1 MGALE
6 VPLGK
11 PRWWVGGT
19 IAIIAV
25 CGALAGVTHQPLLV
39 PAAIAGLFFFVLAV
53 TVPIATLSAF
63 VVLTFVSQLSGV
75 GATVSLAKGA
85 GAVLIA
91 SWAYRALAQ
100 RGTATRG
107 SIPQGFALASLALVG
122 WMFLSSTW
130 ADDPQIA
137 LSSTLRL
144 AQGPLL
150 VLYMASTIKT
160 LRGFQAVLTA
170 YIFGATLSAV
180 VGMAGVTQ
188 ADNSALAV
196 SGRLSGGISDPNF
209 LAAVLIPALMIS
221 LFAAHSVRLGLVRV
235 GLAFACL
242 ACLTAIFLTESRG
255 GIVGLAVATVVAIV
269 YAGPIRRKI
278 VMSVLA
284 TAAFATVYFTFAPP
298 QSLHRLTSFTAGG
311 GGGRSDLWAVA
322 TKAFT
327 ANPVLGVGAGNYTI
341 QEPRFLLDIH
351 QRLARSDLILAHV
364 EVHNTYLQLA
374 AELGVVGVVIF
385 VLTVLSPLLAC
396 RAAVSLSEA
405 AGEWRASIV
414 GRGLFA
420 GTIGM
425 LTAFVFLTAQYQK
438 QLWVTLGLVLAYSRI
453 SERSPEVVPSEL
465 VPDVR

>member
-1 MGALE
+1 LWIA
-6 VPLGK
+6 
-11 PRWWVGGT
+11 GT
-19 IAIIAV
+19 IAFIAV
-25 CGALAGVTHQPLLV
+25 CGALAGTTHQPLLV
-39 PAAIAGLFFFVLAV
+39 PAAIAAVFFFVLAV
-53 TVPIATLSAF
+53 TVPMVTLSAF

-75 GATVSLAKGA
+75 GATVSVAKGA

-91 SWAYRALAQ
+91 SWAYRGLAQ
-100 RGTATRG
+100 RGAASRE
-107 SIPQGFALASLALVG
+107 SVPQGFALLSLALIG
-122 WMFLSSTW
+122 WMCLSSTW
-130 ADDPQIA
+130 AEDPHVA

-150 VLYMASTIKT
+150 VLYMASAIKT
-160 LRGFQAVLTA
+160 LRGFRAILTA
-170 YIFGATLSAV
+170 YIVGATLSAV

-188 ADNSALAV
+188 ADSSALAV

-221 LFAAHSVRLGLVRV
+221 LFAAHTVRLGLVRI

-242 ACLTAIFLTESRG
+242 ACLVAILLTESRG
-255 GIVGLAVATVVAIV
+255 GIVGLAAATIVAIA

-284 TAAFATVYFTFAPP
+284 TAALATVYFTFAPP

-322 TKAFT
+322 AKAFT
-327 ANPVLGVGAGNYTI
+327 ANPVFGLGAGNYTI
-341 QEPRFLLDIH
+341 QEPRYLLDIH
-351 QRLARSDLILAHV
+351 QRLARADLILAHV

-374 AELGVVGVVIF
+374 AELGIVGIAIF
-385 VLTVLSPLLAC
+385 VFTIFSPLIAC
-396 RAAVSLSEA
+396 RTAVSLSEA
-405 AGEWRASIV
+405 AGDWRASVV

-425 LTAFVFLTAQYQK
+425 LTAFAFLTAQYQK
-438 QLWVTLGLVLAYSRI
+438 QLWVTLGLVLAYSRLI
-453 SERSPEVVPSEL
+453 ERSPESVPPVVVAE
-465 VPDVR
+465 D